1 MFVSAGISSNVGTIC
16 MAILRMSLAGTCLS
30 CTLIGMA
37 FCFQW
42 NVTCLEAA
50 TPVTVFSGIV
60 AYTINRHCIVSMDY
74 VVRGTYL
81 GITHKH
87 QGNGLEPVE
96 SSQPGVFQARCG
108 LTSLFEAT
116 IVQETKG
123 RSKEEMQ
130 APLTN
135 FLS

>member
-37 FCFQW
+37 FCFQ
-42 NVTCLEAA
+42 
-50 TPVTVFSGIV
+50 